1 MKAWNTLPFGGTF
14 VASFSGGKDSAL
26 AIYRAEQAG
35 RVLGLISMFNEDG
48 RSGAHGLPQDFVRK
62 QAEAMGLPIRFG
74 HSTWESYE
82 EVFTGLLREYKA
94 LGAKALVT
102 GDLDVPEENCWH
114 ERVSGNVGLDFCAP
128 LWRMEH
134 VEEAREFVRQG
145 FSAVVVCVNTK
156 MGMTKDDLGRIFD
169 GAYIE
174 ELLARGV
181 DPSAEAGEF
190 HTAVV
195 DGPSF
200 HTPVPY
206 RPGEIRALKEYLQL
220 ELI

>member
-1 MKAWNTLPFGGTF
+1 MKSWNMLPSGEKFA
-14 VASFSGGKDSAL
+14 ASFSGGKDSAL
-26 AIYRAEQAG
+26 AIYKADQAG
-35 RVLGLISMFNEDG
+35 QVLGLVSMFNEDG
-48 RSGAHGLPQDFVRK
+48 RSGAHGLSEHFIRK

-74 HSTWESYE
+74 HASWEGYE

-94 LGAKALVT
+94 LGAEALLT

-114 ERVSGNVGLDFCAP
+114 ERVSGNADLDFYAP
-128 LWRMEH
+128 LWQMNH

-156 MGMTKDDLGRIFD
+156 TGMTKADLGRVFD
-169 GAYIE
+169 GAYVE
-174 ELLARGV
+174 ELLARGI

-200 HTPVPY
+200 HASVPY
-206 RPGEIRALKEYLQL
+206 RAGKIRALKEYFQL

>member
-1 MKAWNTLPFGGTF
+1 MKPWNLLPPGKPF

-26 AIYRAEQAG
+26 AIYKAMQTGRA
-35 RVLGLISMFNEDG
+35 LGLIAMLHEDG
-48 RSGAHGLPQDFVRK
+48 RSGAHGLTPRFLTR
-62 QAEAMGLPIRFG
+62 QAKAMGLPIRFG
-74 HSTWESYE
+74 QSSWEGYE

-94 LGAKALVT
+94 LGAEALVT

-114 ERVSGNVGLDFCAP
+114 ERVSGRAGLDFYAP
-128 LWRMEH
+128 LWGMDHE
-134 VEEAREFVRQG
+134 EEAREFVREG
-145 FSAVVVCVNTK
+145 FSSVVVCVNTE
-156 MGMTKDDLGRIFD
+156 MGMTESDLGRVFD

-190 HTAVV
+190 HTAAV

-200 HTPVPY
+200 QNPVAY
-206 RPGEIRALKEYLQL
+206 ARGKIRALKEYLQL

>member
-1 MKAWNTLPFGGTF
+1 MKSWNLLPAGEKF
-14 VASFSGGKDSAL
+14 VASFSGGKDSTL
-26 AIYRAEQAG
+26 AIHKAMQTGQA
-35 RVLGLISMFNEDG
+35 LGLISMFNEDG
-48 RSGAHGLPQDFVRK
+48 RSGAHGLSQDFIRK

-74 HSTWESYE
+74 HASWEGYE
-82 EVFTGLLREYKA
+82 EVFTGLLREYQS
-94 LGAKALVT
+94 LGAEALVT

-114 ERVSGNVGLDFCAP
+114 ERVSGNAGLDFYAP
-128 LWRMEH
+128 LWRMDH
-134 VEEAREFVRQG
+134 VEEAREFVKEG

-156 MGMTKDDLGRIFD
+156 MGMTVNDLGRIFD
-169 GAYIE
+169 GTYLE
-174 ELLARGV
+174 ELLARGI

-190 HTAVV
+190 HTAAV

>member
-1 MKAWNTLPFGGTF
+1 MKAWNKLPAGGTF
-14 VASFSGGKDSAL
+14 AASFSGGKDSAL
-26 AIYRAEQAG
+26 AIYQAEQAG

-48 RSGAHGLPQDFVRK
+48 RSGAHGLSQDFIRK

-74 HSTWESYE
+74 HATWEGYE
-82 EVFTGLLREYKA
+82 EVFTGLLREYRA
-94 LGAKALVT
+94 LGAEALVT

-114 ERVSGNVGLDFCAP
+114 ERVSGNAGLGFYAP

-134 VEEAREFVRQG
+134 VEEPREFVRQG
-145 FSAVVVCVNTK
+145 FSAVVVCVNTQ
-156 MGMTKDDLGRIFD
+156 MGMTEDDLGRIFD
-169 GAYIE
+169 GDFIG

-181 DPSAEAGEF
+181 DPAAEAGEF

-200 HTPVPY
+200 HAPVPY

-220 ELI
+220 DLI

>member
-1 MKAWNTLPFGGTF
+1 MKPCDLLPAGKPF

-26 AIYRAEQAG
+26 AIYRAMQAG
-35 RVLGLISMFNEDG
+35 PVLGLISMLHEDG
-48 RSGAHGLPQDFVRK
+48 RSGAHGLTPRFLTK

-74 HSTWESYE
+74 QSSWEGYE

-94 LGAKALVT
+94 LGAEALVT

-114 ERVSGNVGLDFCAP
+114 ERVSGNAGLDFYAP
-128 LWRMEH
+128 LWRMGH
-134 VEEAREFVRQG
+134 VEEARAFVKEG
-145 FSAVVVCVNTK
+145 FSSIVVCVNTK
-156 MGMTKDDLGRIFD
+156 MGMTRMDLGRVFD

-190 HTAVV
+190 HTAAV

-200 HTPVPY
+200 QSPVAY
-206 RPGEIRALKEYLQL
+206 APGEIRPLKEYLQL